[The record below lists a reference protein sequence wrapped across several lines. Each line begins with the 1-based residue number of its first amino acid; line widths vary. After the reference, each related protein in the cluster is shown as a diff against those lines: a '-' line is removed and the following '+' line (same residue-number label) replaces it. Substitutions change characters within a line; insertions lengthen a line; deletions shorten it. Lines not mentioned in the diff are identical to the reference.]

1 MNLAPFHIFSDLA
14 QITSRVYFVS
24 SKCLVLLGL
33 LAPLA
38 LLLLLGFV
46 LAFGADRCLVATL
59 AFFVHLNIV
68 LDNLAIGTDNITGH

>member
-1 MNLAPFHIFSDLA
+1 M
-14 QITSRVYFVS
+14 S

-38 LLLLLGFV
+38 LLLLLLLLGFV
-46 LAFGADRCLVATL
+46 LAFGADRGLVATL
-59 AFFVHLNIV
+59 ALFVHLNIV